1 MGRRLIDF
9 AVELASAAGDLIARR
24 FAEADKGVD
33 YKADNSV
40 VTATDRDA
48 EALMR
53 EMIESRYPSHGIIGE
68 EYGVDNP
75 NAEHVWTLDPI
86 DGTIS
91 FVAGVPLFGTLVG
104 LMEQGRPIVGVIHQ
118 PVLGEMVV
126 GDGTTTLHNGTPTRV
141 RDCERLEDATLLTT
155 DPNLVDEFQDTARF
169 EILRKRVAMTRT
181 WGDCY
186 GYLLVAT
193 GRADIMAD
201 PIMNPWDLIP
211 LIPIINGAGGTIT
224 DWTGGDAVTGS
235 STVAANRDL
244 HPRVIEILA

>member
-1 MGRRLIDF
+1 
-9 AVELASAAGDLIARR
+9 
-24 FAEADKGVD
+24 
-33 YKADNSV
+33 
-40 VTATDRDA
+40 
-48 EALMR
+48 
-53 EMIESRYPSHGIIGE
+53 
-68 EYGVDNP
+68 
-75 NAEHVWTLDPI
+75 
-86 DGTIS
+86 
-91 FVAGVPLFGTLVG
+91 
-104 LMEQGRPIVGVIHQ
+104 
-118 PVLGEMVV
+118 
-126 GDGTTTLHNGTPTRV
+126 
-141 RDCERLEDATLLTT
+141 
-155 DPNLVDEFQDTARF
+155 
-169 EILRKRVAMTRT
+169 MTRT